1 MHPKPI
7 EKFLKQIITADQ
19 IIYLD
24 KEVSR
29 VAALNTNAKDNYVL
43 KEIQEFLSSSEQK
56 FLPIN
61 PLYKKEF
68 SLSTEK
74 NIEIFIKEKNIE
86 LGNLKID
93 QNNFDKYFNIFN
105 RHDDYINNKD
115 KIASELFN
123 YHVSD
128 ENKEEMK
135 HWLADEGYSIKEK
148 KGNQFMLISDG
159 TIYGFTH
166 ENKIYLNPDIVSS
179 EAALHEYT
187 HIWDNYTKV
196 TNPELWQ
203 KGKEIFKNTYL
214 WEEVKNEPNYQDIAH
229 DEDLILSECHAR
241 ITGKIADQILEKI
254 QKENG
259 ELTKD
264 SVINWDKEVFEYISK
279 EFVDKD
285 IDIQSVSEFVSQTMK
300 DFMDGRVMPKID
312 SYRINHNHDYFLSQ
326 KAIEFRIEQA
336 KALTKAFFVENWEQ
350 SSKDEFVQKAMEYT
364 LEPNSTVLFDKYLKE
379 KEVEVYTKEEQ
390 EKMEQAN
397 NSIKEIVE
405 QYSKELFETYNQ
417 KEKLNKFWSEADI
430 VDTVPDGWKK
440 DQGVTT
446 VPNGYV
452 AITNGKS
459 RFADGEKRETKLI
472 REENYKQTE
481 LELDFGLIPM
491 MPKIELKE
499 PEKQI
504 IKEEVKLPFSIINN
518 VEKGRVNIKFDQKIS
533 DKKFNSILKELK
545 SAGWRFSS
553 FNKQWYPVG
562 KAVEK
567 GETFVKELQ
576 EKYAKSEETIT
587 YATTSFDYF
596 EEFSQT
602 LTESQIQKSP
612 YEGIKFFD
620 RNYKEIDEFVAYFN
634 RNLNVFGK
642 DVAPIDEKIAETIFE
657 SLQVDRVGTLNSR
670 TIRLGLDASDNLVLL
685 NKEKN
690 EIETKNITLKEL
702 FFLAKE
708 TLEKEKQSLDEMLE
722 KFNKKDNKEQFI
734 SVFGN
739 LFQSAKDN
747 NTELINK
754 MDVIYDVYIKEPT
767 QQTKKISKVQPLKVG
782 DSIGDEVVQAVFEM
796 AKGVYQATLMKNINE
811 GPGTYFIL
819 DKNIV
824 EKLNPELHQF
834 LEEKEEHAIFE
845 TSSRTT
851 PHIIKELID
860 KNLCPPRDNEYYHQ
874 LDLHIQKNPLK
885 YEVLYPVTKSNF
897 KNKLKKLYEID
908 KHINHDVLTMG
919 KQLLSFAIED
929 EKEEIS
935 RWLKDDVGCEDKK
948 LLKKVFTKWVLE
960 KEIKQEK
967 NKDGYPPRGE

>member
-1 MHPKPI
+1 
-7 EKFLKQIITADQ
+7 
-19 IIYLD
+19 
-24 KEVSR
+24 
-29 VAALNTNAKDNYVL
+29 
-43 KEIQEFLSSSEQK
+43 
-56 FLPIN
+56 
-61 PLYKKEF
+61 
-68 SLSTEK
+68 
-74 NIEIFIKEKNIE
+74 
-86 LGNLKID
+86 
-93 QNNFDKYFNIFN
+93 
-105 RHDDYINNKD
+105 
-115 KIASELFN
+115 
-123 YHVSD
+123 
-128 ENKEEMK
+128 
-135 HWLADEGYSIKEK
+135 
-148 KGNQFMLISDG
+148 
-159 TIYGFTH
+159 
-166 ENKIYLNPDIVSS
+166 
-179 EAALHEYT
+179 
-187 HIWDNYTKV
+187 
-196 TNPELWQ
+196 
-203 KGKEIFKNTYL
+203 
-214 WEEVKNEPNYQDIAH
+214 
-229 DEDLILSECHAR
+229 
-241 ITGKIADQILEKI
+241 
-254 QKENG
+254 
-259 ELTKD
+259 
-264 SVINWDKEVFEYISK
+264 
-279 EFVDKD
+279 
-285 IDIQSVSEFVSQTMK
+285 MK